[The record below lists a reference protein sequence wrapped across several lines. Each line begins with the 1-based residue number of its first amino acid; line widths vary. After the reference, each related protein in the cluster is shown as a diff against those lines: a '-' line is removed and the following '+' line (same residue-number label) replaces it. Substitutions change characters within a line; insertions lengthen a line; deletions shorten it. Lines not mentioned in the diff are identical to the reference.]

1 MRDERGSADL
11 GALSA
16 IFTAVAALF
25 PPVAFLSPSVQ
36 DTLGDIG
43 LIISAIL
50 GIIAVARILVLAGRA
65 YTHIQRIPNIDR
77 RLENLE
83 DALGV
88 KPPPPPA

>member
-16 IFTAVAALF
+16 ILTAVAALF
-25 PPVAFLSPSVQ
+25 PPFAFLSPSVQ

-43 LIISAIL
+43 LIVSAIL
-50 GIIAVARILVLAGRA
+50 GIIAVARILTLAGRA
-65 YTHIQRIPNIDR
+65 YGHIQRIPNIDQ

-83 DALGV
+83 QALGV
-88 KPPPPPA
+88 KPPA